1 MQIHGTFH
9 GLKITDWYEE
19 SHQSCPLYT
28 LNSLLGFP
36 YISYFINTLSTMGNS
51 FMVFGK
57 KTRKLF
63 LKKPMFN
70 NMEGS
75 ETLLGTKPNT
85 FNII

>member
-1 MQIHGTFH
+1 MQIRGTFH

-36 YISYFINTLSTMGNS
+36 YISYFINTLSTMGNI

-57 KTRKLF
+57 KTRKRF
-63 LKKPMFN
+63 LKKTMFN
-70 NMEGS
+70 RMEVS

-85 FNII
+85 FKII